1 MRHQTRLGDGCSVDV
16 VMDSIRFTVRSVT
29 HGAVRL
35 KHWLA
40 AADAIDK
47 MDRRRS
53 LILRWTIGG
62 VLFGF
67 VFPAVGWLLAGG
79 GASIDQIW
87 SAHTSQ
93 SVMWIVDLAP
103 VILGFAG
110 ALIGV
115 EYARVDEAWRAAD
128 EKVKEQT
135 AGLRE
140 ANSQLEALIRSKD
153 QFVATV
159 SHEVKTPLT
168 VVLGFAD
175 EIQAQLSAKGDDDL
189 AELAEL
195 VGDQGRE
202 ITNIIEDLLVAARA
216 DVGTMTVVPELID
229 LGDEV
234 RTAVRGCACPK
245 DDRDAIAL
253 DLEPTPAYADPSRV
267 RQIIRNLLTNAIRYG
282 GPRIFVVVRS
292 CDGVS
297 TICVCDDGEGIRADE
312 QPLVFEAYQQGHT
325 DTPVSGSVG
334 LGLSVSRHLARLM
347 DGDLTYTFE
356 GGISTFQLSLP
367 TPEPTREENS
377 APVAAL
383 VS

>member
-1 MRHQTRLGDGCSVDV
+1 M
-16 VMDSIRFTVRSVT
+16 VT
-29 HGAVRL
+29 
-35 KHWLA
+35 
-40 AADAIDK
+40 ADAIHD
-47 MDRRRS
+47 MDRRKS
-53 LILRWTIGG
+53 LILRWTVGG
-62 VLFGF
+62 VLFGA
-67 VFPAVGWLLAGG
+67 VFPVVGWLLAGG
-79 GASIDQIW
+79 GASIDHIW

-103 VILGFAG
+103 IILGFAG

-140 ANSQLEALIRSKD
+140 ANNQLEALIRSKD

-168 VVLGFAD
+168 VILGFAD
-175 EIQAQLSAKGDDDL
+175 EIQAQLSAKGDADL

-216 DVGTMTVVPELID
+216 DVGTMTVVPEHID
-229 LGDEV
+229 LGEQV
-234 RTAVRGCACPK
+234 RTAVRGCACSK
-245 DDRDAIAL
+245 DERDAISL
-253 DLEPTPAYADPSRV
+253 YLEPAPAYADPARV

-282 GPRIFVVVRS
+282 GPQIFAVVRT

-297 TICVCDDGEGIRADE
+297 TLCVCDDGQGIREDE

-356 GGISTFQLSLP
+356 GGISTFHLTLP
-367 TPEPTREENS
+367 TPEPTSEEILV
-377 APVAAL
+377 PVAAL